1 MLHFAATLLFA
12 LSGSVQ
18 ECGQVLRV
26 ATSFRGTVRG
36 VEMLG
41 DRQLTVTPADF
52 DPQYVVTI
60 EIESV
65 EGDHLEAG
73 TTHFAVHSPSR
84 TFGTDIVGKTFD
96 LQVVGRSC
104 DGVFGGFE
112 SLRVGGAF
120 VEEFESS
127 LDVGRT
133 YRAAVRRN
141 ADGELRLVRDHIKV
155 PYHHGVTLA
164 WANADAF
171 PRLGVSGEETI
182 EFTVVSHQISRR
194 GDQWQ
199 FASLYTAKI
208 NQKSAL
214 A

>member
-1 MLHFAATLLFA
+1 MLHVAAALLFA

-26 ATSFRGTVRG
+26 ATSFRGTVRA

-41 DRQLTVTPADF
+41 ERQLTVTPADF
-52 DPQYVVTI
+52 DPQYTVTI

-73 TTHFAVHSPSR
+73 TTRHFAIHSPSR

-112 SLRVGGAF
+112 SLRVDHAF
-120 VEEFESS
+120 VEEFQSS

-133 YRAAVRRN
+133 YRAAVRRD
-141 ADGELRLVRDHIKV
+141 ADGELRLVRGHIQV
-155 PYHHGVTLA
+155 PYHHGAALEWT
-164 WANADAF
+164 NAGAF
-171 PRLGVSGEETI
+171 PRLGIDGEETI
-182 EFTVVSHQISRR
+182 EFTVVSHRIWRR
-194 GDQWQ
+194 GDHWQ
-199 FASLYTAKI
+199 FSDLYSAKI
-208 NQKSAL
+208 TSR
-214 A
+214 